1 MKSFS
6 ASSISSGR
14 DKLVRVITRTG
25 LHLPNARPT
34 AAPRLNG
41 FLCPRTAGIF
51 VMGLLIFRRMLLL
64 TLRENLAELHLSEAT
79 RDALYLSAAMDESDR
94 RRELLLA

>member
-1 MKSFS
+1 
-6 ASSISSGR
+6 
-14 DKLVRVITRTG
+14 
-25 LHLPNARPT
+25 
-34 AAPRLNG
+34 
-41 FLCPRTAGIF
+41 
-51 VMGLLIFRRMLLL
+51 MGLLIFRRMLLL